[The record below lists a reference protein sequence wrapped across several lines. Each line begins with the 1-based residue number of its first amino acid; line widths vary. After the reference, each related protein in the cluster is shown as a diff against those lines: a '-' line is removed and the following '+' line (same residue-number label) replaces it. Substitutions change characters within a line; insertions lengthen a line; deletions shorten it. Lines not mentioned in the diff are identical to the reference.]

1 MIKNNLRIKENIT
14 LMDQV
19 NAIDL
24 FLNIIF
30 RMVDIHHIMQ
40 KRLKL
45 SLLLHISS
53 QGYTLEKMMKMEIP
67 KIF

>member
-19 NAIDL
+19 NAIE
-24 FLNIIF
+24 FMNIIF

-53 QGYTLEKMMKMEIP
+53 QGIHLKKMKMEIP